1 MSFGVPWLI
10 HVSEPI
16 EESVEL
22 KYEGRR
28 NGSGVCMYSLLCITV
43 DGIIFLWSS
52 HCHLRLHKLYAL
64 YEKEKM
70 DNVCVWKLRTSTYKY
85 CMCAV
90 LPSKS
95 NYINYL

>member
-52 HCHLRLHKLYAL
+52 HCHLWLHKLYAL

-95 NYINYL
+95 NHINYL